1 MPTVKVNDIGVYYE
15 LRGEGNPVV
24 LIAGLGT
31 SISPYMRI
39 VVRLAQRRRVLAF
52 DNRGVG
58 RTDKPDVPYTI
69 EMMADDTAG
78 LLEALGIARA
88 DVIGVSMGG
97 RIAMALALQHPER
110 VRSLV
115 LASTSARVLGGTRSG
130 PRFRFFK
137 FVKWL
142 RTGGRFLGRNP
153 QPYYAFIRQFRASG
167 GYDCSG
173 RLGEI
178 RVPTLIL
185 HGRRDRLAPYELA
198 EEMHAGIKGSKLVA
212 FEGGH
217 LFLIWESD
225 RFTDTVNEFLGGL
238 GPAAHP

>member
-1 MPTVKVNDIGVYYE
+1 MPTAKVNDISVYYE
-15 LRGEGNPVV
+15 LHGDGDPVV

-31 SISPYMRI
+31 SVSPYMRI
-39 VVRLAQRRRVLAF
+39 VRGLAQKYRVLEF

-58 RTDKPDVPYTI
+58 RTDKPDIPYTI

-78 LLEALGIARA
+78 LLGGLGIARA

-97 RIAMALALQHPER
+97 RIAMALALQHPEV

-115 LASTSARVLGGTRSG
+115 LASTSARVLSETRTSG
-130 PRFRFFK
+130 RFRFFK
-137 FVKWL
+137 LVKWL
-142 RTGGRFLGRNP
+142 RSGGRFLGRNS
-153 QPYYAFIRQFRASG
+153 QPYYAFIRQLDASG
-167 GYDCSG
+167 SYDCSG

-185 HGRRDRLAPYELA
+185 HGKRDRLAPYGLA
-198 EEMHAGIKGSKLVA
+198 EEMRSGIRGSKMVA

-217 LFLIWESD
+217 LFFLWESD
-225 RFTDTVNEFLGGL
+225 KFADIVKEFLGSL
-238 GPAAHP
+238 NPS

>member
-1 MPTVKVNDIGVYYE
+1 MPTVKANSIGVYYE
-15 LRGEGNPVV
+15 IHGDGDPVV

-31 SISPYMRI
+31 SISPYKRI
-39 VVRLAQRRRVLAF
+39 IDRLAQNYRVLAF

-58 RTDKPDVPYTI
+58 LTDKPDIPYTI
-69 EMMADDTAG
+69 EMMAEDTAG
-78 LLEALGIARA
+78 LLGALGIPRA

-97 RIAMALALQHPER
+97 RIAMALALQHPEV

-115 LASTSARVLGGTRSG
+115 LASTSARVLRGTRAT

-142 RTGGRFLGRNP
+142 RSGGRFLGMHP
-153 QPYYAFIRQFRASG
+153 QPYYAFIRQLDASG

-178 RVPTLIL
+178 HVPTLIL
-185 HGRRDRLAPYELA
+185 HGKRDSLAPYGLA
-198 EEMHAGIKGSKLVA
+198 EEMHAGMRGSKMVT
-212 FEGGH
+212 FERGH
-217 LFLIWESD
+217 LFLFWESD
-225 RFTDTVNEFLGGL
+225 RFADTVKGFLSSL
-238 GPAAHP
+238 NPAAT

>member
-1 MPTVKVNDIGVYYE
+1 MPTVKVNDISVYYE
-15 LRGEGNPVV
+15 LHGDGDPVV

-39 VVRLAQRRRVLAF
+39 VRRLAQEYRVLAF
-52 DNRGVG
+52 HNRGVG
-58 RTDKPDVPYTI
+58 RTDKPDIPYAI

-78 LLEALGIARA
+78 LLGVLGIARA
-88 DVIGVSMGG
+88 DVIGASMGG
-97 RIAMALALQHPER
+97 RIAMALALQHPEL

-115 LASTSARVLGGTRSG
+115 LASTSARVPRGTRTS
-130 PRFRFFK
+130 PRFRLFK

-142 RTGGRFLGRNP
+142 RSGGRFLGRDR
-153 QPYYAFIRQFRASG
+153 QPYYAFIRQLESG
-167 GYDCSG
+167 SYDCSG

-185 HGRRDRLAPYELA
+185 HGEQDRLAPYGLA
-198 EEMHAGIKGSKLVA
+198 EEMHAGIRGSKMVS

-217 LFLIWESD
+217 LFLFWESD
-225 RFTDTVNEFLGGL
+225 RFADSVKEFLGGL
-238 GPAAHP
+238 DPATTR

>member
-1 MPTVKVNDIGVYYE
+1 MPTVKVNEIGVYYE
-15 LRGEGNPVV
+15 LHGDGDPVV

-39 VVRLAQRRRVLAF
+39 VRRLAQKYRVLAF

-58 RTDKPDVPYTI
+58 RTDKPDIPYTI
-69 EMMADDTAG
+69 EMMAEDTAG
-78 LLEALGIARA
+78 LLRALGIARA

-97 RIAMALALQHPER
+97 RIAMALALQHPEV

-115 LASTSARVLGGTRSG
+115 LASTSARVVRGTRTT

-137 FVKWL
+137 FLKWL
-142 RTGGRFLGRNP
+142 RSGGRFLGRDP
-153 QPYYAFIRQFRASG
+153 QPYYAFIRQLDASG
-167 GYDCSG
+167 SYDCSG

-185 HGRRDRLAPYELA
+185 HGKRDRLAPYSLA
-198 EEMHAGIKGSKLVA
+198 EEMHAGIGGSKMVT
-212 FEGGH
+212 FERGH
-217 LFLIWESD
+217 LFMFWESE
-225 RFTDTVNEFLGGL
+225 RFADSVKEFLGSL
-238 GPAAHP
+238 DPAATR

>member
-1 MPTVKVNDIGVYYE
+1 MPTVKVNDIGMYYE
-15 LRGEGNPVV
+15 LHGDGDPVV

-39 VVRLAQRRRVLAF
+39 VRRLAQKYRVLAF

-58 RTDKPDVPYTI
+58 RTDKPDTPYTI

-78 LLEALGIARA
+78 LLRALGIARA

-97 RIAMALALQHPER
+97 RIAMALALQHPEV

-115 LASTSARVLGGTRSG
+115 LASTSARVLRGTRTT
-130 PRFRFFK
+130 PRFRLFK

-142 RTGGRFLGRNP
+142 RSGGRFLGRDP
-153 QPYYAFIRQFRASG
+153 QPYYAFIRQLDASG
-167 GYDCSG
+167 SYDCSG

-185 HGRRDRLAPYELA
+185 HGKLDRLAPYGLA
-198 EEMHAGIKGSKLVA
+198 EEMHAGISGSKIVE

-217 LFLIWESD
+217 LFLFWESD
-225 RFTDTVNEFLGGL
+225 RFADAVKEFLGSL
-238 GPAAHP
+238 NPATTR